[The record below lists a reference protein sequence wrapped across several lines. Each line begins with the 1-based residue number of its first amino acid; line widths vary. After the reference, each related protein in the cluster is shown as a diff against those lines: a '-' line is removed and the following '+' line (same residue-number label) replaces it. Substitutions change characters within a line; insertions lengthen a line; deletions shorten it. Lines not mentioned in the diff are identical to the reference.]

1 MVRATLQVVN
11 AGVQGAL
18 DEFVNK
24 WVGKEVDRLLE
35 GQGHMEMHSN
45 VQRAL
50 EEAGQ
55 NLRRLINNLADLV
68 QHFAADS
75 PVTVTLV

>member
-1 MVRATLQVVN
+1 MSILQGVD

-55 NLRRLINNLADLV
+55 NLRKLINNIADLV
-68 QHFAADS
+68 QHFATDS
-75 PVTVTLV
+75 SVTVTLV

>member
-11 AGVQGAL
+11 AGLQGAW
-18 DEFVNK
+18 DEFVNS

-45 VQRAL
+45 LQRVL

-75 PVTVTLV
+75 PVTNTLV

>member
-1 MVRATLQVVN
+1 MSILQVVN
-11 AGVQGAL
+11 AGVLGAL

-24 WVGKEVDRLLE
+24 WVEQEVERLLE
-35 GQGHMEMHSN
+35 GQGHMEMHIN
-45 VQRAL
+45 LQRAL

-75 PVTVTLV
+75 PVTNTLV